1 VQHNASPVDR
11 ADNRTLGWIRFWL
24 LLFITGLVISGATAI
39 PLTRE
44 LSFLYRGLHH
54 FGIEHGVVHDWLQH
68 VYAALLD
75 TQARYPFL
83 NYGTDW
89 LAFGH
94 FAIAVA
100 FIGPWRDPVR
110 NIWVV
115 QFGMIACVLIIPYA
129 LVFGEI
135 RGIPWWWRAIDCSF
149 GVFGIV
155 PLVAVQRLTQRLAR
169 ERSEP
174 KERSSAPGARVSLP
188 NDAKC

>member
-1 VQHNASPVDR
+1 MP
-11 ADNRTLGWIRFWL
+11 
-24 LLFITGLVISGATAI
+24 GLAISGATAI
-39 PLTRE
+39 PLVRE

-54 FGIEHGVVHDWLQH
+54 FGIEHGAVHDWLQH

-94 FAIAVA
+94 FAIALA
-100 FIGPWRDPVR
+100 FLGPLRDPIR
-110 NIWVV
+110 NVWVV
-115 QFGMIACVLIIPYA
+115 QFGMIACILIIPYA

-149 GVFGIV
+149 GVFGII
-155 PLVAVQRLTQRLAR
+155 PLLVVSRLTRRLAEEHSQR
-169 ERSEP
+169 GEKPSAAD
-174 KERSSAPGARVSLP
+174 SSASLP
-188 NDAKC
+188 NAAKC